1 MRDVHK
7 IARGLSPLA
16 SGDMG
21 KVWVLDTETK
31 GTGAEMVPLEKI
43 EKKPEAKPRR
53 ARPKP
58 EPRAPEPPPPR
69 EAPRF
74 KLVDAMTRRML
85 AEDVD
90 TEKAV
95 ALLEDLRSVV
105 DVGIYAREAGR
116 WEKLSYADK
125 RKLWALRGRTPPR

>member
-1 MRDVHK
+1 
-7 IARGLSPLA
+7 
-16 SGDMG
+16 MG

-43 EKKPEAKPRR
+43 ERKPEPKPRR

-58 EPRAPEPPPPR
+58 TPRAPEPPPPPQP
-69 EAPRF
+69 PRF
-74 KLVDAMTRRML
+74 KLVDAMTRRVL

-90 TEKAV
+90 TQKAV
-95 ALLEDLRSVV
+95 DVLKGARSVV
-105 DVGIYAREAGR
+105 DVAIYAREGES

-125 RKLWALRGRTPPR
+125 KKLWALRGRTRPS